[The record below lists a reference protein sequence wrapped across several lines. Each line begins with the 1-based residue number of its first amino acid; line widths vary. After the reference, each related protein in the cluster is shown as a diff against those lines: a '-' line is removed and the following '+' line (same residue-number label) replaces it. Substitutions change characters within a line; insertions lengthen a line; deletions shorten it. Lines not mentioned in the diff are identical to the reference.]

1 MHTFW
6 QDLRYGARMLWKNP
20 GFTLIAVITLALGI
34 GANTAIFSVVNTVL
48 LRPLGYREPHR
59 LVKIWSLN
67 TKNPSAPINIS
78 YPNFVDWR
86 DQNQSFEGMAAHFP
100 RDYNLTGAGEPV
112 RLRGV
117 RATSNLLTVLGI
129 SPVLGRGFLPDE
141 DRPGGKSVAMLS
153 YGLWQRR
160 FGGDPQVIGKNV
172 ALDGNNTTIIGVLP
186 VDFNYIREVDIWL
199 PMALAVNQFDRLTLN
214 LEAVGRLKPGVTLEQ
229 AMADMKAVTDR
240 LEQQYPAFNKNWTVR
255 LAPLQEDLVGS
266 IRMTLLVLLG
276 AVSFVLLIA
285 CANVANLLLARAAAR
300 QKEIAIRSALG
311 AGRFRIVRQL
321 LTESALLSLLGGLF
335 GFAIASEGIS
345 AMTRFGANIPRLDEI
360 SLDLRVLGFTFAVSV
375 FTGLMF
381 GLAPALQAS
390 RSDLNEALKDGMKGA
405 TGGGKYR
412 LRSAL
417 VVTEVALALMLLI
430 GAGLLLRSFHRL
442 EHVNPGFNPNNVLT
456 FDLALPRAKYSD
468 QRQPADFFEQTLN
481 RLKAVPGVEDVAAT
495 RALPLSGQGGQILF
509 YAEGR
514 PARGPEDYTAANF
527 NVVSHGYFR
536 VLGIPLLRGRDMTE
550 QDRTGAPGVILVSE
564 SMARRFWPHE
574 DPLGKRLKLGANP
587 NSQRP
592 WLEIIGIVA
601 DVKQNGLESREGFAG
616 VALVLAA
623 VGIYGVV
630 AYSVKQRTHEIG
642 VRVALGAGRRDV
654 LKLIVGQGLML
665 VGAGVVIG
673 LCASFALTRLI
684 EGLLFGVSATVPRH
698 AGIH

>member
-1 MHTFW
+1 MEEPRLHVDCRDHT
-6 QDLRYGARMLWKNP
+6 
-20 GFTLIAVITLALGI
+20 GFGH
-34 GANTAIFSVVNTVL
+34 
-48 LRPLGYREPHR
+48 RREH
-59 LVKIWSLN
+59 
-67 TKNPSAPINIS
+67 
-78 YPNFVDWR
+78 
-86 DQNQSFEGMAAHFP
+86 
-100 RDYNLTGAGEPV
+100 
-112 RLRGV
+112 
-117 RATSNLLTVLGI
+117 
-129 SPVLGRGFLPDE
+129 
-141 DRPGGKSVAMLS
+141 
-153 YGLWQRR
+153 
-160 FGGDPQVIGKNV
+160 GDPQVIGKNV